1 MAGAQVNRASLAG
14 YGVDGGDTWCLR
26 SHRSRPLIGSCS
38 PNLNGYRGLI
48 APALR
53 GKHGGG
59 CGAVDGTKS
68 SEIEKYIK
76 KILFFSQY
84 DYALGGRVPASDPG
98 SEAGLPATHIAVL
111 SRLLRGP

>member
-1 MAGAQVNRASLAG
+1 MAWMAE
-14 YGVDGGDTWCLR
+14 TPWCLR

-38 PNLNGYRGLI
+38 PDLNGYRDLI

-76 KILFFSQY
+76 IRLFFSQY
-84 DYALGGRVPASDPG
+84 DSALGGRVPASDPG
-98 SEAGLPATHIAVL
+98 SGVVPRDAERPQDA
-111 SRLLRGP
+111 RGVPL